1 MRLKDVKI
9 GDVVRANGWGRGIVK
24 SIDPG
29 EYGEEIAVEFKSSND
44 IFHSCG
50 GRCKDEHGYWLTAEE
65 LELVTRRE
73 DSTENVAVE
82 GKKKNEK
89 EVDRESSLDRQNHY
103 KKAARQPIEFMQELM
118 TPEAFDGFLLGNIL
132 KYRLRAGF
140 KDDASKD
147 IEKAA
152 QYACWRELAKKGI
165 MIDPERDVVPE
176 GFTYEVV

>member
-1 MRLKDVKI
+1 MQLKDVKV

-24 SIDPG
+24 GIDPG
-29 EYGEEIAVEFKSSND
+29 EYREEIAVEFENSND

-50 GRCKDEHGYWLTAEE
+50 GQCKDKHGYWLIAEE
-65 LELVTRRE
+65 LELVAHKE
-73 DSTENVAVE
+73 DVAKETEAPDGGE
-82 GKKKNEK
+82 HTDDGT
-89 EVDRESSLDRQNHY
+89 SDRQNHY
-103 KKAARQPIEFMQELM
+103 KNAARQPIEFMQELM

-140 KDDASKD
+140 KDDANKD

-152 QYACWRELAKKGI
+152 QYAYWRELTQKGV
-165 MIDPERDVVPE
+165 MINPERDVVPS